1 MCSRARLRDHD
12 GCCIARSL
20 PMRHALEASAHNHDS
35 RSKCGHAVPQLLFL
49 PGSCARGRGGS
60 GGSAHRLAVAVQHL
74 QRAVWRALGQES
86 ARSHTT
92 APFSHTGGGTQ
103 PCACGSSLNTR
114 AAAPASAAL
123 GAPRSSN
130 SPTAIADCA
139 GAARSA
145 PAVAEREELRV
156 VATRPS
162 GRSTR
167 ARAAQPSLGQARS
180 DARVDCGTTQLIRGD
195 SVPIRSAI
203 VARR

>member
-1 MCSRARLRDHD
+1 MMDAASPAVCQCDTLLRPRLTTTIRDQ
-12 GCCIARSL
+12 
-20 PMRHALEASAHNHDS
+20 SAGTRFPNSSFCRD
-35 RSKCGHAVPQLLFL
+35 P
-49 PGSCARGRGGS
+49 ARGGGGLWWKCAPS
-60 GGSAHRLAVAVQHL
+60 RRRRAAPAACCLAGPGIGERPKSHNSTFLAHR
-74 QRAVWRALGQES
+74 W
-86 ARSHTT
+86 
-92 APFSHTGGGTQ
+92 GGTR
-103 PCACGSSLNTR
+103 PCACGSSRNTR